1 MASYRLKLF
10 TSKSNLG
17 FLIFYQ
23 KATMDLMI
31 ESKAQTLSFNLSSIF
46 LKYDVC
52 LSMVIIKKIYFE

>member
-1 MASYRLKLF
+1 
-10 TSKSNLG
+10 
-17 FLIFYQ
+17 
-23 KATMDLMI
+23 MDLMI